1 MIKKVILIVICIIF
15 AFALCVSAS
24 GADAGTS
31 EENPAAATAAPA
43 TEPNGDL
50 PERRQG
56 NMAPPQDGIES
67 ENGSRE
73 NMQPPEGGGDP
84 GANDGGGRGGA
95 IPENGQYSGES
106 VSQQTEETISN
117 ISADAVIG
125 FAKTYS
131 TPIISMFMLGAAF
144 VFVIFYKRKRF

>member
-1 MIKKVILIVICIIF
+1 MIKKVMLIVICIIF
-15 AFALCVSAS
+15 AFALCISAS

-31 EENPAAATAAPA
+31 EENPSSATAAPA
-43 TEPNGDL
+43 TEQNGDL

-84 GANDGGGRGGA
+84 GANGGGGGA
-95 IPENGQYSGES
+95 MPENGQYSGES
-106 VSQQTEETISN
+106 VSLQAEETVSN
-117 ISADAVIG
+117 ISIDAVIG

-144 VFVIFYKRKRF
+144 VFVIFFKRKRF